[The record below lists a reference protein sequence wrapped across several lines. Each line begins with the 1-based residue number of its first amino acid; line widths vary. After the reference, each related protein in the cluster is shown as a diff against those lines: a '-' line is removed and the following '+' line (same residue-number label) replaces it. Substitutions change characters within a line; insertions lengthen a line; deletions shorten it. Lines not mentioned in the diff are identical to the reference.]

1 MMFSNLGG
9 VKRIV
14 RSCPC
19 MIAGSSPDVA
29 VAWTADSGGR
39 AAQQVAATVIVKWRP
54 PLCLAA
60 IVIFWT

>member
-1 MMFSNLGG
+1 
-9 VKRIV
+9 
-14 RSCPC
+14 